1 MRECLTYQPGLK
13 EKLAYLIGGIGKD
26 LIYWLITAYFMIFLT
41 LGGKC
46 NAGFILT
53 LFIAGRI
60 FDALNDPIMG
70 IIADFTRTR
79 YGKFKPWLA
88 LGTLLS
94 MFCTVALFY
103 DPGLKGN
110 SYQCYAAFVYIMW
123 TLSYTMMDIPYWSLL
138 PGFGVRP
145 HLREQMASAARFGTL
160 LGAQFMIWA
169 GSYIL
174 QTARELHTIPDF
186 FTLSILAAVLF
197 LLMEFIL
204 LLFVKDR
211 TPQIPRGRFS
221 INKTVRLITKNN
233 ELLIIIAL
241 TLLQQ
246 TAVGLFNA
254 VLFTLIAS
262 NHAVAEYALTPAL
275 LAGGI
280 AQGLAI
286 AALPGLIKLTGRKVM
301 FIASACIM
309 AAGYILLCMMS
320 FSNGPGPWLL
330 GVSCMLCAAGTSVS
344 SVLTTIMLADS
355 IDYGEFKLGVRA
367 EGLLF
372 SAQTM
377 TAKLGLALAYL
388 FSGLTAVF
396 TGLLPLPHR
405 AYTAPQISMRLSLI
419 AAAVIAISMM
429 ILYLRSYRLQG
440 VFFKTM
446 LDTLERLRIGDLKQE
461 PEVYSQEQTAIPDP
475 TLVLVRYALDP
486 SCIIKYEEEHSFNE
500 VIRDLTQ
507 RITMMH
513 CVDDPRVLE
522 QAVLKRHQDS
532 SCAIAEGIAIAH
544 ARGEFMHRPAMGL
557 GVVPKPLAELTCPDG
572 TQCDLIFI
580 IASPDDGRSHLT
592 LLGRLSLMLNVPGF
606 AAKLRHAGSQ
616 QEIYDRLLQCSLKIA
631 CSKH

>member
-1 MRECLTYQPGLK
+1 MRECLGYQPGLK

-26 LIYWLITAYFMIFLT
+26 LIYWLITAYFMLFLS

-46 NAGFILT
+46 SPGFILT

-70 IIADFTRTR
+70 LIADFTRTR
-79 YGKFKPWLA
+79 FGKFKPWLA
-88 LGTLLS
+88 LGTVLS
-94 MFCTVALFY
+94 MFCTIALFY
-103 DPGLKGN
+103 DPGLNG
-110 SYQCYAAFVYIMW
+110 SAYQCYAAFVYIMW
-123 TLSYTMMDIPYWSLL
+123 TLAYTMMDIPYWSLL

-145 HLREQMASAARFGTL
+145 QLREQMASAARFGTL
-160 LGAQFMIWA
+160 LGAQIIVWA
-169 GSYIL
+169 GSFLL
-174 QTARELHTIPDF
+174 QRARELYIMPDF
-186 FTLSILAAVLF
+186 FSLALYAALLFAV
-197 LLMEFIL
+197 MEFIL

-211 TPQIPRGRFS
+211 TPQLPRGHFS
-221 INKTVRLITKNN
+221 LKKCVRLISKNN
-233 ELLIIIAL
+233 ELLIIIVL

-254 VLFTLIAS
+254 VLFTFIAA
-262 NHAVAEYALTPAL
+262 NHGAVEYALTPAL
-275 LAGGI
+275 IAGGI
-280 AQGLAI
+280 AQALAV
-286 AALPGLIKLTGRKVM
+286 AALPGFIRLCGRKVM
-301 FIASACIM
+301 FVISAGFM
-309 AAGYILLCMMS
+309 AAGYLLLCMMDLS
-320 FSNGPGPWLL
+320 GGPGPWLL
-330 GVSCMLCAAGTSVS
+330 GAACVLCAAGTAVS

-355 IDYGEFKLGVRA
+355 IDYGEFKLGLRA

-388 FSGLTAVF
+388 FSGLTAAF
-396 TGLLPLPHR
+396 TGLLPLQLR
-405 AYTAPQISMRLSLI
+405 AHSAPQISMHLSLI
-419 AAAVIAISMM
+419 AAAVIALSMM
-429 ILYLRSYRLQG
+429 ILYLRSYRLHG

-461 PEVYSQEQTAIPDP
+461 PEVFGQEQTAIPDP
-475 TLVLVRYALDP
+475 SLVLVRYALDQ
-486 SCIIKYEEEHSFNE
+486 SCIIKYEEQQNFNE

-507 RITMMH
+507 KIALMH

-522 QAVLKRHQDS
+522 QAVLQRHQES

-544 ARGEFMHRPAMGL
+544 ARGEFMHRSAMGL
-557 GVVPKPLAELTCPDG
+557 AVMPKPLPELTCPDG

-606 AAKLRHAGSQ
+606 AAKLRQAGSS